1 MRCASAYKLKFVC
14 SLVWLDHAPDFLLCS
29 VVVARYTF
37 VLLIKLICCCWFFCF
52 WFLESCSF
60 FFCISCKAAEL
71 LLYFSALTW
80 LFFLIMYV
88 RNKCVYILLCLWRLD
103 NHSNIG
109 HTLANTHTY
118 MDSNNNKHWT
128 VFVLTCFPL
137 RIVRRYVNA
146 MLRLA
151 RFWANWRFAWCDCEP
166 YQAAARH
173 NSDRSGGDGD
183 GDGDSDRGSEQR
195 QTQ

>member
-1 MRCASAYKLKFVC
+1 
-14 SLVWLDHAPDFLLCS
+14 
-29 VVVARYTF
+29 
-37 VLLIKLICCCWFFCF
+37 
-52 WFLESCSF
+52 
-60 FFCISCKAAEL
+60 
-71 LLYFSALTW
+71 
-80 LFFLIMYV
+80 MYV

-173 NSDRSGGDGD
+173 NCDRSGGDGD
-183 GDGDSDRGSEQR
+183 GDGNGDSDRGSEQR
-195 QTQ
+195 QTQQQQHCDDDASLNRTTDDDQCAHEQTDYRA